1 MRQSN
6 VHCIAMSWKYHVH
19 SVQQQQQQQA
29 AHSRT
34 VKDLSLSLC
43 LYSAFLARSYTCTR
57 SPISF
62 IIRCLNFIF
71 MLIEQLRA
79 GLNRK
84 FCMFLCW
91 TVWQKSVHGC
101 VCVFEA
107 AYRVLVGCC
116 YHHLSYVHVTIV
128 SSETI
133 YALLDRDHVQ
143 LSLTMRIN
151 CGIAI

>member
-101 VCVFEA
+101 VRVCVWGRISRSCRLLLSPFI
-107 AYRVLVGCC
+107 LCPC
-116 YHHLSYVHVTIV
+116 YHRQLRNYLCAFRQRSCSIISH
-128 SSETI
+128 
-133 YALLDRDHVQ
+133 YAY
-143 LSLTMRIN
+143 
-151 CGIAI
+151 

>member
-1 MRQSN
+1 MF
-6 VHCIAMSWKYHVH
+6 VFGIP
-19 SVQQQQQQQA
+19 
-29 AHSRT
+29 
-34 VKDLSLSLC
+34 
-43 LYSAFLARSYTCTR
+43 
-57 SPISF
+57 SPIVYLYALAYFFYYPVFEFYIYVNWATESG
-62 IIRCLNFIF
+62 IESEVLYVF
-71 MLIEQLRA
+71 MLNCVAEECAR
-79 GLNRK
+79 
-84 FCMFLCW
+84 
-91 TVWQKSVHGC
+91 VC
-101 VCVFEA
+101 VCVSEA